1 MGVKC
6 TRLRFSVTN
15 CDLMTPLC
23 EVQNWVSC
31 LQWMVLK
38 ILLVLQS
45 RYGTCYLKPSLI
57 IHPVALWLERGEES
71 RKQLCLIDIFKLDQF
86 LVLFI
91 YFFVSHSY
99 LFTCSHDFFP
109 ENLSAF
115 VKLYL
120 VIDLGNIHRSI
131 FPFFKLCSP
140 AEMCQVGRKRKEGKA
155 CKEIGRNQRTGAS

>member
-1 MGVKC
+1 
-6 TRLRFSVTN
+6 
-15 CDLMTPLC
+15 MTPLC

-91 YFFVSHSY
+91 YFLSVTATSSHAVMISFQKIFLRLLSY
-99 LFTCSHDFFP
+99 TW
-109 ENLSAF
+109 
-115 VKLYL
+115 
-120 VIDLGNIHRSI
+120 
-131 FPFFKLCSP
+131 
-140 AEMCQVGRKRKEGKA
+140 
-155 CKEIGRNQRTGAS
+155 